1 MISLGKFMSVKD
13 VIEMKLNKAFQPT
26 YLQVV
31 NESFR
36 HSVPPGSESH
46 FKVTLVAEEFAESSV
61 VKRHQMVYKLLAD
74 ELNSGIHALALH
86 LYTDEEWRTKGGVE
100 PESPACRGG
109 SK

>member
-1 MISLGKFMSVKD
+1 MSVKD
-13 VIEMKLNKAFQPT
+13 VLEMKLNKAFQPA

-46 FKVTLVAEEFAESSV
+46 FKVTMVAEAFAESSV

-74 ELNSGIHALALH
+74 ELNNGIHALALH
-86 LYTDEEWRTKGGVE
+86 LYTDDEWLAKGGVE

>member
-1 MISLGKFMSVKD
+1 MSVKD
-13 VIEMKLNKAFQPT
+13 VIETKLKEAFQPSH
-26 YLQVV
+26 LQVI

-46 FKVTLVAEEFAESSV
+46 FKVTLVSADFLGSTA
-61 VKRHQMVYKLLAD
+61 VKRHQMVYQLLAD
-74 ELNSGIHALALH
+74 ELKNGIHALALH
-86 LYTDEEWRTKGGVE
+86 LYTDAEWREKGAVE